1 MIDRRKLVIETL
13 RKHGELNITKL
24 SRLTGIHFSVLEK
37 IIMEL
42 VEQGVVE
49 EKRYG
54 RLRIVKLR
62 SS

>member
-24 SRLTGIHFSVLEK
+24 SKLTGIHFSVLEK
-37 IIMEL
+37 IVVEL

>member
-37 IIMEL
+37 IIVEL

>member
-37 IIMEL
+37 IVVEL